1 MTSQPSTVRYSH
13 MKKAPTD
20 QGGGARADQS
30 AGEVNPK
37 GSEMTNTEIVPE
49 ALAQCTLLEAGAESI
64 PATPRPTRRDE
75 GWEEYA
81 AAYLQAHPQV
91 SAAVPSWADEVEF
104 LDIEDEVEGTVF
116 SFSRTIRDVELYGG
130 GRLHPDGRVEL
141 YDKGVPN
148 IYIRDELRADQDPDV
163 ARWAMEVAEDLVA
176 AALLLKG
183 EPRLL
188 KRDAA
193 TEEAL
198 REREQ

>member
-1 MTSQPSTVRYSH
+1 MTGSTSI
-13 MKKAPTD
+13 ADP
-20 QGGGARADQS
+20 RA
-30 AGEVNPK
+30 NR
-37 GSEMTNTEIVPE
+37 
-49 ALAQCTLLEAGAESI
+49 TLLEVGAESTAAA
-64 PATPRPTRRDE
+64 PPPTRRDP
-75 GWEEYA
+75 GWHEYSST
-81 AAYLQAHPQV
+81 YLRAHPEV
-91 SAAVPSWADEVEF
+91 SAAVPAWTEELEF

-141 YDKGVPN
+141 YDNGVPS
-148 IYIRDELRADQDPDV
+148 IYLREELRADENPDM
-163 ARWAMEVAEDLVA
+163 ARWAMDVADDLVV